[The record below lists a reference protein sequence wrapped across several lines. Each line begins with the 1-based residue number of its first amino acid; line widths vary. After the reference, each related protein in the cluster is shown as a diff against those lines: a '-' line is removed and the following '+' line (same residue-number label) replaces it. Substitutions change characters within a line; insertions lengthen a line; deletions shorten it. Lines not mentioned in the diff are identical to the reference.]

1 MTALKTQP
9 FSDSCEDNSLEPGPL
24 WRVASSPAFPLPF
37 PVRGTVLFPPVT
49 PSADGEAGWQAPAR
63 HLPPALGK
71 LRGGLCVLLCARGGG
86 STRV

>member
-1 MTALKTQP
+1 MISFEVLEQAKGWKNVRKVV
-9 FSDSCEDNSLEPGPL
+9 DSVCIQ
-24 WRVASSPAFPLPF
+24 VSPAFPLPF